1 MHPPSTTF
9 ASAYPMLTQLK
20 FALRSFL
27 KTPGFTFIALLT
39 LTLGIGA
46 NTAVFS
52 VVHALLLRPLPYPNQ
67 HELVFLSES
76 SEQVP
81 GMSIA
86 YPNFEDWRARQ
97 KSFTSM
103 GIFRGQG
110 FNYMG
115 ATETEPMLGASLS
128 HDLWPTLGVQPL
140 LGRWFTAQDD
150 QPSAEKTVLL
160 SERFWRRSFEAREN
174 VIGEKINLSGNVY
187 TVIGVMSATFEF
199 PSPIT
204 EVWTPLTPLLGASLA
219 NRSNHPGLYALG
231 RLKPGI
237 TLQAARDD
245 IVGIARQL
253 AQEYPQSNRG
263 NSAAAQLAVDRTFG
277 QIRPALLT
285 LFGAAAF
292 VLLIACANVANL
304 LLARAAARSRELV
317 VRAALGA
324 SRKQIIGQ
332 LLTETALL
340 GFVGSVGG
348 VLVAYWTM
356 GAIKSAL
363 PTALPNLAHIGV
375 NFWVLGFAILVGVG
389 VTTLFG
395 FVPALSASKLN
406 LQEALSQS
414 ARSGG
419 SVAVGRWRG
428 ALIAGEFALTLALL
442 VCAGLMFRTLQNLYS
457 ADPGF
462 RTEQRLVFG
471 WAMSGPSFAD
481 PKARVQI
488 LDRVAERLAAV
499 PGAQSVA
506 LTNPLP
512 MSGGG
517 NQTSFLPEGAEDPGP
532 GRYPSTEMNAVS
544 PSYFSTMGITLVR
557 GRAFTAQDTADGK
570 PVCIIDTTMA
580 EKYFSG
586 VDPVGKH
593 IMPGFG
599 HGPNP
604 MEVEIVGVVAHV
616 QNYAFGQQT
625 RFQTYRPYAQLPP
638 FTVSWILRTSGDPAG
653 LTSEARRALRE
664 IDPKLPIFQ
673 VRTMDQVFANTVT
686 TQRLA
691 LTLLGVFAGLA
702 LLLASIGLYG
712 VLSYAVSQRTREIG
726 VRMAIGADRGAV
738 LRLIVGQ
745 GFKLALIGL
754 GVGVMLALALSRLLK
769 GQLYEVSAFDP
780 ASFITVCVVL
790 LAVGFVAC
798 LLPAWRA
805 TRINAV
811 EALRAD

>member
-1 MHPPSTTF
+1 MSSH
-9 ASAYPMLTQLK
+9 LK

-27 KTPGFTFIALLT
+27 KTPGFTAIALLT

-67 HELVFLSES
+67 HELLILSEA

-86 YPNFEDWRARQ
+86 YPNFVDWRARQ
-97 KSFTSM
+97 KSFTSL
-103 GIFRGQG
+103 GVFRGQG
-110 FNYMG
+110 MNYLG
-115 ATETEPMLGASLS
+115 PSETEPILGALLS
-128 HDLWPTLGVQPL
+128 HDVFPTLGIQPR

-150 QPSAEKTVLL
+150 QPSAEKVVLL
-160 SERFWRRSFEAREN
+160 SERFWQRTFQGRES

-187 TVIGVMSATFEF
+187 TVIGVMPASFEF
-199 PSPIT
+199 PGPIT
-204 EVWTPLTPLLGASLA
+204 EAWVPVTQMLGAALE
-219 NRSNHPGLYALG
+219 NRSSHPGLYAVA
-231 RLKPGI
+231 RLKPGV
-237 TLQAARDD
+237 TLEAARDD

-253 AQEYPQSNRG
+253 AEEYPQSNRG
-263 NSAAAQLAVDRTFG
+263 NSAAAQTLINRAFG

-304 LLARAAARSRELV
+304 LLARAAARSRELT

-324 SRKQIIGQ
+324 SRRQIVAQ
-332 LLTETALL
+332 LLSETALL
-340 GFVGSVGG
+340 GLVGALGG
-348 VLVAYWTM
+348 ALVAYWTM

-363 PTALPNLAHIGV
+363 PAVLPNLKHIGL
-375 NFWVLGFAILVGVG
+375 NLPVLGFTVLIGVG

-414 ARSGG
+414 TRTGG
-419 SVAVGRWRG
+419 GVAVGRWR
-428 ALIAGEFALTLALL
+428 ATLIAGEFALTLALL

-462 RTEQRLVFG
+462 RTEKRLTFG
-471 WAMSGPSFAD
+471 WAMSGPRFND
-481 PKARVQI
+481 PKVRVQM
-488 LDRVAERLAAV
+488 LDRVAERLGAIPGVQNAALV
-499 PGAQSVA
+499 
-506 LTNPLP
+506 NPLP
-512 MSGGG
+512 MAGGG
-517 NQTSFLPEGAEDPGP
+517 NQTTFLPEGAEDPGP
-532 GRYPSTEMNAVS
+532 GRYPSTEIASVS
-544 PSYFSTMGITLVR
+544 PNYFATMGIKLVR
-557 GRAFTAQDTADGK
+557 GRAFTAQDTADST
-570 PVCIIDTTMA
+570 PVCIIDTTLA
-580 EKYFSG
+580 EKYFPG
-586 VDPVGKH
+586 QDPIGKR
-593 IMPGFG
+593 IAPGFG
-599 HGPNP
+599 HGPAP
-604 MEVEIVGVVAHV
+604 TFIEIVGVVAHI
-616 QNYAFGQQT
+616 QNYAFGQAT
-625 RFQTYRPYAQLPP
+625 RFQTYRPYAQQPP
-638 FTVSWILRTSGDPAG
+638 VAPAWILQTTGDAG
-653 LTSEARRALRE
+653 ALAADARLAMRE
-664 IDPKLPIFQ
+664 IEPRLPIFL
-673 VRTMDQVFANTVT
+673 VRTMDEVFANTIT

-691 LTLLGVFAGLA
+691 LTLLGTFAGLA

-745 GFKLALIGL
+745 GFKLAMIGL
-754 GVGVMLALALSRLLK
+754 AAGVLLALGLTRLIK

-780 ASFITVCVVL
+780 LSFLGVTAL
-790 LAVGFVAC
+790 LLLVGFLAC
-798 LLPAWRA
+798 LIPAWRA